1 MIRGY
6 LAVVG
11 LAAVLL
17 AVAPLSARAD
27 PADRFAAS
35 INPSA
40 VKPLGLGGYTISI
53 TNQPNSSPTTQGSIA
68 IPSGFVLDAVVSP
81 AQATIV
87 SGPCAGP
94 SWSVTLSATS
104 MNLTAPSSD
113 AALCAQGTLNV
124 TFTVLTAPLG
134 DGSYEWTTALGAGSF
149 SAQSQ
154 PVLFIDGT
162 PPDTAIQGSPPAMTD
177 ATASF
182 SFIGGDGSGSG
193 VTGYQ
198 CSLDDAD
205 FAACTSPSG
214 YTGLD
219 SRSHTFAVRAVDAA
233 GNVDPTPDAHTW
245 TVDATPPPSPVI
257 TSAPSN
263 PSSVSSWLF
272 QYTDGDPTAHFSCQL
287 DGGGFTSCPAS
298 GFATGNLLDGPH
310 TFGVK
315 AVDDVGNQ
323 SGVTSYTWTIDTL
336 HPLVTVT
343 DGPPLL
349 TNQTSASFSFVANKP
364 ASTYQCA
371 LDGEGFTACTSPKLY
386 SGLGN
391 GSHTFAVRAI
401 WLALVGPA
409 TKYTWTIDTVPPQT
423 TISSGPPAASRTASA
438 TFAFT
443 SSEPESTFA
452 CRLDGGGFVPCTSP
466 KTYTGLGDGRHTFS
480 VEAVD
485 RAGNADPSAAGYS
498 WQISGVG
505 PPTQDLRPP
514 QRVRQVKRNVGYG
527 RLQLRWRNPGD
538 SDFDHVSVFL
548 STKRSAPA
556 RTLVY
561 TGRRQSYGNRR
572 FRNGL
577 YYRYLIVAYDR
588 SDNASG
594 GTPATVPPSALL
606 RSPRDGRI
614 VRRPP
619 LLRWTP
625 VRKATFYN
633 VQVYYRGQKIL
644 SAWPAKPRRTLARRW
659 AYGGH
664 RFSMRRGTYI
674 WYVWPGFGPRA
685 KSRYGQLLGQGT
697 FKVR

>member
-1 MIRGY
+1 MRRGY
-6 LAVVG
+6 LAAVA
-11 LAAVLL
+11 LAALVL
-17 AVAPLSARAD
+17 AVPMTSTAALE
-27 PADRFAAS
+27 PAT
-35 INPSA
+35 P
-40 VKPLGLGGYTISI
+40 TITS
-53 TNQPNSSPTTQGSIA
+53 SSPASPANDNHPILNGTGPALTTIRIYTDSACNGPVA
-68 IPSGFVLDAVVSP
+68 GTLVLDLLGNFQIPVEVADN
-81 AQATIV
+81 
-87 SGPCAGP
+87 
-94 SWSVTLSATS
+94 SVT
-104 MNLTAPSSD
+104 
-113 AALCAQGTLNV
+113 
-124 TFTVLTAPLG
+124 TF
-134 DGSYEWTTALGAGSF
+134 Y
-149 SAQSQ
+149 
-154 PVLFIDGT
+154 
-162 PPDTAIQGSPPAMTD
+162 
-177 ATASF
+177 ATASDL
-182 SFIGGDGSGSG
+182 SGTSPCSGGFTYVEDSTEPPAPAITAHPDLLSNDTSPTFEFTDVEPG
-193 VTGYQ
+193 VTFKCRLNTG
-198 CSLDDAD
+198 A
-205 FAACTSPSG
+205 FPPCTSPQS
-214 YTGLD
+214 YTVSDGT
-219 SRSHTFAVRAVDAA
+219 HTFYVEAVDAA
-233 GNVDPTPDAHTW
+233 GNESASTPFQW
-245 TVDATPPPSPVI
+245 TVETVAPPPPVI

-263 PSSVSSWLF
+263 PSAVSSWLF
-272 QYTDGDPTAHFSCQL
+272 QYTDGDPSAHFSCGL
-287 DGGGFTSCPAS
+287 DNGGFTPCPAS

-310 TFGVK
+310 TFRVK
-315 AVDDVGNQ
+315 AVDDAQNQ
-323 SGVTSYTWTIDTL
+323 SGVTSYSWTIDTVR
-336 HPLVTVT
+336 PLVTVT
-343 DGPPLL
+343 DAPPLL

-364 ASTYQCA
+364 ASTYQCS
-371 LDGEGFTACTSPKLY
+371 LDGQAFAACSSPKLY
-386 SGLGN
+386 AGLGN

-401 WLALVGPA
+401 WITLVGPA
-409 TKYTWTIDTVPPQT
+409 TEYTWTVDTVPPQT
-423 TISSGPPAASRTASA
+423 TISLGPPAASRSASA

-466 KTYTGLGDGRHTFS
+466 KIYIGLGDGRHTFS

-606 RSPRDGRI
+606 RSPRDGRV

-633 VQVYYRGQKIL
+633 VQVYYRGEKIL
-644 SAWPAKPRRTLARRW
+644 SAWPAKPRRALARRW

-664 RFSMRRGTYI
+664 RFSMRRGTYV
-674 WYVWPGFGPRA
+674 WYVWPGFGPKA
-685 KSRYGQLLGQGT
+685 KSRYGQLLGQGM